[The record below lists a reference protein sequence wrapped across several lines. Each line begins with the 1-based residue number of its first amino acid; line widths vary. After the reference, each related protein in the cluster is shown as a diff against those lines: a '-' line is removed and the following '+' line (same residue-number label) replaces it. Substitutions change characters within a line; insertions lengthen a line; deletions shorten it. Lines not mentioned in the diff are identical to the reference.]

1 MFDHVIQR
9 FDACR
14 RPNGSSACSSRP
26 SHGFVAVRGLRAVVV
41 RVGLGGLLASV
52 GSAALAAE
60 KFDLIIGVDP
70 TLYPGAPRMV
80 APSPGPGFP
89 GTFQDGDRLAGTPS
103 TGGTVAYIGTGTPLY
118 APNAFGSTSFLFRRG
133 SVPAGPSGNIPL
145 MGIEFLGGP
154 LLDLDGDVG
163 NGSRSL
169 TPESGQTPVEIPG
182 SSSFIELSIG
192 TSSGV
197 VTLLDFD
204 ASGTNEGGPNIGPN
218 IATTLTTI
226 AGTQP
231 DGAKSGAINPSVD
244 TRTGTLTAFAGSGGT
259 LSGVYRVENLG
270 FELWEDSID
279 PNSQTAS
286 TLGTLQ
292 VLGTFRGWLIERG
305 AGGSFPVLAGQGLGA
320 TLWPLV
326 DASKVGGVFNT
337 ADGLFG
343 GTATIAA
350 GVTRD
355 QFTAPGN
362 GGTALTDFGGD
373 LGAYLDAVIVPR
385 VPAASRRFIYL
396 ESAGFGI
403 NNSNDPVFIDSVAY
417 DAVIIAAARPRCAGQ
432 VRCDANCDGVVNN
445 FDIDPF
451 VLGLVDPQTFTAMYP
466 DCDRACSLDANLDGE
481 ANNFDID
488 AFVACLLG

>member
-1 MFDHVIQR
+1 MFQYAAAVHPTSSNIGCAQR
-9 FDACR
+9 RSAAC
-14 RPNGSSACSSRP
+14 AAL
-26 SHGFVAVRGLRAVVV
+26 VLAA
-41 RVGLGGLLASV
+41 LGGTS
-52 GSAALAAE
+52 LAAE

-70 TLYPGAPRMV
+70 TLYPGAARMV

-103 TGGTVAYIGTGTPLY
+103 VGGTVAYVGTGTPLY

-154 LLDLDGDVG
+154 LLDLDGDAG

-169 TPESGQTPVEIPG
+169 TPVSGQTPVEIPG
-182 SSSFIELSIG
+182 SSSFIELAISA
-192 TSSGV
+192 SSGV
-197 VTLLDFD
+197 VALVDFD

-231 DGAKSGAINPSVD
+231 DGQRTAAINPSVD
-244 TRTGTLTAFAGSGGT
+244 TRSGTLTPFPGAGGM
-259 LSGVYRVENLG
+259 LAGVYRIENLG

-292 VLGTFRGWLIERG
+292 VMGAFRGWLIERDGGG
-305 AGGSFPVLAGQGLGA
+305 AFPLLAGQGLGS

-326 DASKVGGVFNT
+326 DSSKIGGVFNT
-337 ADGLFG
+337 ANGLFG

-355 QFTAPGN
+355 QFHVPGN

-373 LGAYLDAVIVPR
+373 LGAYLDAVIAPR
-385 VPAASRRFIYL
+385 VPADSRRFVYL

-403 NNSNDPVFIDSVAY
+403 NNSNDPVFIDSIAY
-417 DAVIIAAARPRCAGQ
+417 DAVIIAAARPRCPGQ

-451 VLGLVDPQTFTAMYP
+451 VLGLVDPAGYAALHP
-466 DCDRACSLDANLDGE
+466 DCERECSIDANGDGE